1 MKRSEIN
8 RLIDEAAAFAQK
20 CGFRLP
26 PFAFWPPDQWRSTG
40 SEADEIRACGL
51 GWDLTDFGS
60 GQFNQ
65 VGLILFTIR
74 NGHPGDPRY
83 RKSYCEKLMVSGRGQ
98 VTPMHFHWS
107 KCEDIINRSGADLAV
122 QVYNATPD
130 DDLADTRVEVSLD
143 GLVRTVPAGE
153 TLLLS
158 PGESI
163 FLPGRL
169 YHSFWGANGRVLI
182 GEVSAVNDDAHDNRF
197 HGTVGRFPEIEED
210 EPPRHLLFS
219 DY

>member
-8 RLIDEAAAFAQK
+8 RLIDEAAAFAQQ

-26 PFAFWPPDQWRSTG
+26 PFASWSPDRWRAAG

-60 GQFNQ
+60 GQFDQ

-74 NGHPGDPRY
+74 NGHPSDPRY
-83 RKSYCEKLMVSGRGQ
+83 HKSYCEKVMVSGRDQ

-107 KCEDIINRSGADLAV
+107 KCEDIMNRSGAELAV

-130 DDLADTRVEVSLD
+130 EGLADTEVEVSLD
-143 GLVRTVPAGE
+143 GVVRTVRAGRPSSCHPGRASSYPAASTTPSGE
-153 TLLLS
+153 LV
-158 PGESI
+158 GES
-163 FLPGRL
+163 
-169 YHSFWGANGRVLI
+169 
-182 GEVSAVNDDAHDNRF
+182 
-197 HGTVGRFPEIEED
+197 
-210 EPPRHLLFS
+210 
-219 DY
+219 